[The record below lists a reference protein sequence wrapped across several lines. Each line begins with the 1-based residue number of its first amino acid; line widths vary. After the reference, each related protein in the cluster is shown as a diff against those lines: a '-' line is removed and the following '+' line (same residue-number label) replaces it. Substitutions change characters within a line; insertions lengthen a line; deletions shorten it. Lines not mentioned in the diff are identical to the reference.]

1 MRNQIEERQQ
11 QPFDGAGRAGDFL
24 AVLERTGHPIARPGA
39 ISGPGDVTEI
49 HGTTVIAVKYKDG
62 VLNVGDRRATGGTAI
77 LYDRAEK
84 IVPLDTH
91 TLIAIS
97 GSYATATNIIRYLQ
111 HSFKYFARTQ
121 LQEMSLDGKLSELGR
136 MIAQN
141 LPNAMQGIGAFLP
154 VLSAWDATNDE
165 GRIYFY
171 DGMGARFE
179 TREFGAAGSGSG
191 PIRGAFD
198 YIVRTKGPFHEMS
211 REQALKECLTL
222 LDIAA
227 DLDSA
232 TGGYSKI
239 LPIAKVVERA
249 GVVAISDEE
258 ITAALGGISEA
269 QTGA

>member
-1 MRNQIEERQQ
+1 MMNRGESQREQG
-11 QPFDGAGRAGDFL
+11 FGAGLRPGDFL
-24 AVLERTGHPIARPGA
+24 AVLERAGSGMAPEGGA
-39 ISGPGDVTEI
+39 TGPGPVVEV

-77 LYDRAEK
+77 MYDRAEK
-84 IVPLDTH
+84 IVALDTH

-111 HSFKYFARTQ
+111 HSFKYYARTQ

-141 LPNAMQGIGAFLP
+141 LPNAMQGFGAFLP
-154 VLSAWDATNDE
+154 VLSAWDSISDE

-179 TREFGAAGSGSG
+179 TREFGAAGSGSA
-191 PIRGAFD
+191 PIRGTFD
-198 YIVRTKGPFHEMS
+198 YIVRTKGPFHEMT

-239 LPIAKVVERA
+239 LPIAKAVERD
-249 GVVAISDEE
+249 GVVVISDEE
-258 ITAALGGISEA
+258 ITKAIGGS
-269 QTGA
+269 